1 MPETLRMEASYIE
14 EEKMLKENYSS
25 VLEKVAAAAVR
36 SGRDPKD
43 VTLIAVGKMHEP
55 KELQEVYDAGC
66 RDFGE
71 NKVQE
76 LTGKIEVLPKDIN
89 WHLIGHLQRN
99 KVKYIA
105 GKTTLIHS
113 VDSLRLAEEIEVQT
127 NKLKNGSLVSDI
139 LLEVNASGEI
149 SKFGIRPE
157 EAIQLCREISALRH
171 VRVRGL
177 MTVAPYVDDPEKN
190 RSIFRKI
197 RTISLD
203 IRNAN
208 IDNVSMDILSMGMS
222 GDYEVAIEEGA
233 TMVRVGTSI
242 FGERDYSSQSSG

>member
-1 MPETLRMEASYIE
+1 
-14 EEKMLKENYSS
+14 MLKENYSS

-157 EAIQLCREISALRH
+157 ESIQLCREISALRH

-242 FGERDYSSQSSG
+242 FGARDYSSQSSG

>member
-1 MPETLRMEASYIE
+1 
-14 EEKMLKENYSS
+14 MLKENYSS

-127 NKLKNGSLVSDI
+127 NKLENGSLVSDI

-157 EAIQLCREISALRH
+157 ESIQLCREISALRH

-242 FGERDYSSQSSG
+242 FGARDYSSQSSG

>member
-1 MPETLRMEASYIE
+1 
-14 EEKMLKENYSS
+14 MLKENYSS

-157 EAIQLCREISALRH
+157 ESIQLCREISALRH

-177 MTVAPYVDDPEKN
+177 MTVAPYVDDTEKN

-242 FGERDYSSQSSG
+242 FGARDYSSQSSG

>member
-1 MPETLRMEASYIE
+1 
-14 EEKMLKENYSS
+14 MLKENYSS

-127 NKLKNGSLVSDI
+127 NKLENGSLVSDI

-157 EAIQLCREISALRH
+157 ESIQLCREISALRH

-222 GDYEVAIEEGA
+222 CDYEVAIEEGA
-233 TMVRVGTSI
+233 TFVRVGTGI
-242 FGERDYSSQSSG
+242 FGSRNYEKG

>member
-14 EEKMLKENYSS
+14 EEKMLKENYSR

-127 NKLKNGSLVSDI
+127 NKLKNGTLVSDI

-157 EAIQLCREISALRH
+157 ESIQLCREISALRH
-171 VRVRGL
+171 VRIRGL

-242 FGERDYSSQSSG
+242 FGARDYSSQSSG

>member
-242 FGERDYSSQSSG
+242 FGARDYSSQSSG

>member
-127 NKLKNGSLVSDI
+127 NKLENGSLVSDI

-157 EAIQLCREISALRH
+157 ESIQLCREISALRH

-242 FGERDYSSQSSG
+242 FGARDYSSQSSG

>member
-76 LTGKIEVLPKDIN
+76 LTGKIEVLPKDIS

-127 NKLKNGSLVSDI
+127 NKLKNGGLVSDI

-157 EAIQLCREISALRH
+157 ESIQLCREISALRH

-242 FGERDYSSQSSG
+242 FGARDYSSQSSG

>member
-1 MPETLRMEASYIE
+1 MRETLRMEASYIE

-157 EAIQLCREISALRH
+157 ESIQLCREISALRH

-242 FGERDYSSQSSG
+242 FGARDYSSQSSG

>member
-127 NKLKNGSLVSDI
+127 NKLKNGTLVSDI

-157 EAIQLCREISALRH
+157 DSIQLCREISALRH

-242 FGERDYSSQSSG
+242 FGARDYSSQSSG

>member
-157 EAIQLCREISALRH
+157 ESIQLCREISALRH

-242 FGERDYSSQSSG
+242 FGARDYSSQSSG

>member
-105 GKTTLIHS
+105 GKTKLIHS

-127 NKLKNGSLVSDI
+127 NKLENGSLVSDI

-157 EAIQLCREISALRH
+157 ESIQLCREISALRH

-242 FGERDYSSQSSG
+242 FGARDYSSQSSG